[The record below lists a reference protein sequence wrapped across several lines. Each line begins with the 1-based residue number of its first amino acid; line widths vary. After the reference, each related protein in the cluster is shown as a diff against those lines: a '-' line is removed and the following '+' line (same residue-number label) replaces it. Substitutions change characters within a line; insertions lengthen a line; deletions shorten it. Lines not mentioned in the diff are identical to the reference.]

1 MKMAGNYE
9 GGEPRGPFIFA
20 YGNDR
25 QILQYFEVDAENR
38 VRNKDIIRICFSY
51 VYVKLSIIC
60 DSIPLKI
67 ELVLISLIH
76 SFTFPTR
83 FQSNYGRE
91 KVSTSA
97 ALLERIC

>member
-38 VRNKDIIRICFSY
+38 VRNKDIIRLWFSDRDIN
-51 VYVKLSIIC
+51 LSFAI
-60 DSIPLKI
+60 
-67 ELVLISLIH
+67 
-76 SFTFPTR
+76 
-83 FQSNYGRE
+83 QSR
-91 KVSTSA
+91 
-97 ALLERIC
+97 